1 MDGVALGDD
10 DERVEPAQAR
20 SGAEMPSTN
29 PSDWQAVDEFT
40 TEGPLRALETAS
52 AGAGLLAERFQSV
65 EGWRALL
72 LPVGPL
78 AQGKVPGVTV
88 TGMEADATVVA
99 FLDPASGPGAV
110 GLLAALGARSQAP
123 RVALPDQADPIGLV
137 REAGSVTVA
146 AGAGPPATYL
156 LFAAAPS
163 PEVLRRPEGAPEL
176 GEGVDVLDERAKWF
190 QGREGGRA

>member
-1 MDGVALGDD
+1 
-10 DERVEPAQAR
+10 
-20 SGAEMPSTN
+20 MPSTN
-29 PSDWQAVDEFT
+29 PSDWRAVDELT
-40 TEGPLRALETAS
+40 TEGPLGALETAS
-52 AGAGLLAERFQSV
+52 ASAGLPAERFQSV

-88 TGMEADATVVA
+88 SGMEADATVVA

-110 GLLAALGARSQAP
+110 GLLAALGARSPAP

-137 REAGSVTVA
+137 RVAGSVTVV
-146 AGAGPPATYL
+146 AGAGPPATYR
-156 LFAAAPS
+156 LFAPAAPS
-163 PEVLRRPEGAPEL
+163 PDVLRRPEGAPEL

-190 QGREGGRA
+190 QGREGGHA